1 MKSLVSIGVLSVLFL
16 TSACSEKNAVSTVNG
31 DDFVGSWTN
40 PNSQKSQSSQ
50 DVVINDRII
59 IEKSDAPN
67 TYATTI
73 LSKGIF
79 TPMKF
84 NPENGLLCAENKACF
99 QLKEGKLR
107 LGSKEGVLTYDRENT
122 Q

>member
-1 MKSLVSIGVLSVLFL
+1 MKSLLSVGVLSVFFL
-16 TSACSEKNAVSTVNG
+16 VTACSEKNTVGTSNG
-31 DDFVGSWTN
+31 DDFIGSWTN
-40 PNSQKSQSSQ
+40 PNSPKSQSNQ

-79 TPMKF
+79 TQMKF

-107 LGSKEGVLTYDRENT
+107 LGSNDGVLTYERENI